1 MRVTGPCAEGTD
13 RAGGHPDGT
22 VTCRI
27 DQDTQATYDG
37 EDFAISNQACPPG
50 QVIRGFN
57 ELGEMLCVQDDNTQ
71 NFYSGL
77 DFALSDQQ
85 CGANKKVVGIDVE
98 GRIVCS
104 NLEDSVYLAGAGL
117 QLDVETSASLPVAS
131 KRRWSQMTPLRLRR
145 WTPDPFRHG

>member
-1 MRVTGPCAEGTD
+1 M
-13 RAGGHPDGT
+13 
-22 VTCRI
+22 
-27 DQDTQATYDG
+27 
-37 EDFAISNQACPPG
+37 PPG

-117 QLDVETSASLPVAS
+117 QLDVETFSVTPGGIETAMVADDAITVAKVDTGS
-131 KRRWSQMTPLRLRR
+131 VQARLAQDLSRRAVLDRGLRK
-145 WTPDPFRHG
+145 W